1 MITLRGVTKTFTT
14 AGGTTTAVDDVDLH
28 VERGAVQG
36 IIGFSGAGKSTLV
49 RTVNLLERPDS
60 GSVVVD
66 GEELTTLPEREL
78 RARRAKI
85 GMIFQ
90 HFNLLENLTAAQNVE
105 LALRVAGAP
114 KAGRAAKV
122 ARSLAVVD
130 LSDKADAYPSKLS
143 GGQKQRV
150 AIARAL
156 ANEPSVLL
164 CDEPTSAVDPQTT
177 ITVLQ
182 YLKEV
187 NERLG
192 ITIVLVTHQMNV
204 VKALAGDVAVMESG
218 RVVEHLRLDGSP
230 LAPRSEIARFLLD
243 DEIRLAP
250 VDHGRTEP
258 DAVVPPRAPVSLD
271 RLEAV
276 VERG

>member
-1 MITLRGVTKTFTT
+1 VITLRGVTKTFPGT
-14 AGGTTTAVDDVDLH
+14 GGRLTAVDDVDLH

-49 RTVNLLERPDS
+49 RTINLLERPDR

-66 GEELTTLPEREL
+66 GEELTALPEREL

-105 LALRVAGAP
+105 LALRIAGVP
-114 KAGRAAKV
+114 RAARAEKV
-122 ARSLAVVD
+122 RRALAVVD
-130 LSDKADAYPSKLS
+130 LSDKAGSYPSKLS

-156 ANEPSVLL
+156 ANDPTVLL

-177 ITVLQ
+177 ISVLQ

-204 VKALAGDVAVMESG
+204 VKALAQDVAVMERG
-218 RVVEHLRLDGSP
+218 KVVEHLRLDGTP
-230 LAPRSEIARFLLD
+230 LAPRSDIAKFLLD

-250 VDHGRTEP
+250 TTS
-258 DAVVPPRAPVSLD
+258 DAARALRQAD
-271 RLEAV
+271 LREAV
-276 VERG
+276 SSRG

>member
-1 MITLRGVTKTFTT
+1 MITLRGVTRTFPT
-14 AGGTTTAVDDVDLH
+14 GGPGGGPLRAVDGVDLH
-28 VERGAVQG
+28 VERGAIQG

-49 RTVNLLERPDS
+49 RTINLLERPDA
-60 GSVVVD
+60 GTVVVD
-66 GEELTTLPEREL
+66 GEELTALPEREL
-78 RARRAKI
+78 RARRTRI
-85 GMIFQ
+85 GMVFQ

-105 LALRVAGAP
+105 LALRVAGVPARERV
-114 KAGRAAKV
+114 GRI
-122 ARSLAVVD
+122 ARALDVVD
-130 LSDKADAYPSKLS
+130 LGDKASTYPSKLS

-156 ANEPSVLL
+156 ANEPGVLL

-204 VKALAGDVAVMESG
+204 VRALAGDVAVMEAG
-218 RVVEHLRLDGSP
+218 RVVEHLALDGSP
-230 LAPRSEIARFLLD
+230 LRPRSEIARFLLD

-250 VDHGRTEP
+250 V
-258 DAVVPPRAPVSLD
+258 APVTAP
-271 RLEAV
+271 RQAV
-276 VERG
+276 ASGG

>member
-1 MITLRGVTKTFTT
+1 MIALRGVTRTFPT
-14 AGGTTTAVDDVDLH
+14 GGPDGRRLTAVDDVDLH
-28 VERGAVQG
+28 VERGAIQG

-49 RTVNLLERPDS
+49 RTINLLERPDA
-60 GSVVVD
+60 GTVVVD
-66 GEELTTLPEREL
+66 GEELTALPEAEL

-85 GMIFQ
+85 GMVFQ

-105 LALRVAGAP
+105 LALRVAGVP
-114 KAGRAAKV
+114 KAQRAVKV
-122 ARSLAVVD
+122 ARSLDVVD
-130 LSDKADAYPSKLS
+130 LADKAGTYPSKLS

-204 VKALAGDVAVMESG
+204 VKALARDVAVMDAG
-218 RVVEHLRLDGSP
+218 RVVEHLPLDGSP
-230 LAPRSEIARFLLD
+230 LRPRSEIARYLLD
-243 DEIRLAP
+243 DEIRLRP
-250 VDHGRTEP
+250 VTG
-258 DAVVPPRAPVSLD
+258 VVPG
-271 RLEAV
+271 
-276 VERG
+276 VERGAEPAVGSRG